1 MEIEVDSH
9 ELTGSTEYH
18 AVDVTVKHDSQK
30 YELSFTIAVNHEE
43 NSGSSETNVLC
54 CEWLSHMPQNTKT
67 AEAIIANAEKYL
79 KDNAKKIIGEKLS
92 G

>member
-18 AVDVTVKHDSQK
+18 AVDVTVKHDGQK
-30 YELSFTIAVNHEE
+30 YELSFTIIVNHEE
-43 NSGSSETNVLC
+43 NSGSSETNVTF
-54 CEWLSHMPQNTKT
+54 CEWLSDMPQNTET
-67 AEAIIANAEKYL
+67 AEAIIAITEKYL
-79 KDNAKKIIGEKLS
+79 KDNADKIIGEKMN

>member
-18 AVDVTVKHDSQK
+18 AVDVTVKHEERE
-30 YELSFTIAVNHEE
+30 YELSFTLTVNHEE
-43 NSGSSETNVLC
+43 NSGSSETNVTF
-54 CEWLSHMPQNTKT
+54 CEWLSDVPQNTES

-79 KDNAKKIIGEKLS
+79 RDNAEKITGEKLT